1 MGDAMRYNAE
11 HKRETRERVIAAAGQ
26 IFRKEGY
33 GGAGID
39 ALTKAAGVTNGA
51 FYGHFKSKSEA
62 FRTAVLTGLEELR
75 QGIAALRAEQPR
87 GWLKSFVGYYLGYK
101 RTCGLGEACA
111 LPSLSPDVMRA
122 DDETRRAYTAELKR
136 IVAEVAGG
144 LPEDAGQT
152 RSGLS
157 KEDRAILLL
166 AMLSGGVTLAR
177 AVSDPDLSEH
187 IAGLI
192 TRTVLAVKSPDQ
204 ALP

>member
-1 MGDAMRYNAE
+1 MRYNAE

-87 GWLKSFVGYYLGYK
+87 GWLKSFIGYYLGYK
-101 RTCGLGEACA
+101 RTCGLGESCA

-122 DDETRRAYTAELKR
+122 DDETRRVYTAELR
-136 IVAEVAGG
+136 RLIEEVAGG
-144 LPEDAGQT
+144 L
-152 RSGLS
+152 SGRVPRADFPGS
-157 KEDRAILLL
+157 AEDRAILLL

-177 AVSDPDLSEH
+177 AVSDPDLSER
-187 IAGLI
+187 IAA
-192 TRTVLAVKSPDQ
+192 TVKRTAMALESPDD
-204 ALP
+204 ASD